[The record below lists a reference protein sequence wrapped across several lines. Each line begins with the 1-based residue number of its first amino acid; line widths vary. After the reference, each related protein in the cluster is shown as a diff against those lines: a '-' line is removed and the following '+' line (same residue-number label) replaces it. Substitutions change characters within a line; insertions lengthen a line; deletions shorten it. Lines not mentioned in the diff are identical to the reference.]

1 MNLDNSTRKAF
12 RSIGHKLH
20 PVVIVKELSDGTRAE
35 LERALADHEL
45 IKIRV
50 PAGDRDDKRLLVAD
64 ICAQLGAELV
74 QATGHVALLYRAN
87 AKAQPHLSNIQ
98 RHQE

>member
-1 MNLDNSTRKAF
+1 MSLDNTTRKAF

-20 PVVIVKELSDGTRAE
+20 PIVIVKELSDGTRAE

-50 PAGDRDDKRLLVAD
+50 VAGDRDDKRALIEG
-64 ICAQLGAELV
+64 ICTALGAEAV
-74 QATGHVALLYRAN
+74 QATGHVVLLYRAN
-87 AKAQPHLSNIQ
+87 PKARPHLSNIQ
-98 RHQE
+98 RHQV